1 MAEKREKWTREEL
14 IIAFNL
20 YCKIP
25 FTKIKYTNP
34 KIIELATV
42 IGRSPSSIALKLVNF
57 ARLDPELKKRNI
69 SGMQHG
75 SKGEEIIWNEFNDN
89 WEELAYESELLLA
102 RFRGTSIEKASKID
116 VKDLPLEGKERQ
128 TVIRTRVNQNFFRN
142 TILASY
148 NNRCCIT
155 GISITELLVACHI
168 IPWSKDKKNRLNP
181 QNGICLNAL
190 HDKAFDRGLITV
202 TPDYKIKLSPY
213 LLKSKNRTALEIF
226 FIPFDNKAIELPQR
240 FSPAIE
246 FLRYHNNN
254 IYKS

>member
-1 MAEKREKWTREEL
+1 M
-14 IIAFNL
+14 
-20 YCKIP
+20 
-25 FTKIKYTNP
+25 
-34 KIIELATV
+34 
-42 IGRSPSSIALKLVNF
+42 
-57 ARLDPELKKRNI
+57 
-69 SGMQHG
+69 
-75 SKGEEIIWNEFNDN
+75 
-89 WEELAYESELLLA
+89 
-102 RFRGTSIEKASKID
+102 
-116 VKDLPLEGKERQ
+116 
-128 TVIRTRVNQNFFRN
+128 
-142 TILASY
+142 
-148 NNRCCIT
+148 
-155 GISITELLVACHI
+155 VACNI

-226 FIPFDNKAIELPQR
+226 FIPFDNQTIELPQR